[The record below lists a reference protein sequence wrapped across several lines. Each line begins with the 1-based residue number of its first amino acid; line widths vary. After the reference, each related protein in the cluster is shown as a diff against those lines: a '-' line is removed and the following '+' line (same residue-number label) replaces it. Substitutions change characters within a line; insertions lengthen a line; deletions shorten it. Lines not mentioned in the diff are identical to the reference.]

1 MTEGI
6 EGPYWQSAIRVGEE
20 TLFPFH
26 QEAEAALF
34 AAHGANRLGSDSL
47 PRELA
52 RLASDHYRK
61 AARETAKRY
70 WQLKGRKA
78 AARSE
83 DLRKALSI
91 LELSVLQTFDTFDG
105 TGSLFDKPIGQRKTL
120 QLELAKITDN
130 TCDDLAIGAFDLPSD
145 PTETSGGSA
154 PRLVPSD
161 VALVILEIFARSS
174 KAHKINVLGRPHQS
188 GPLEAQLGMQFTND
202 ERAEVAQLLEQ
213 LISDGLLRP
222 TYSDIADP
230 ENWLE
235 ITQTGRVALAT
246 GAVDELEAALL
257 PLGQHLVDMRRG
269 AKAAMSG
276 RQPDSQRQ
284 AAFSAREL
292 LVQVLHALAPD
303 EDVKSQAGFGNS
315 TVSRKARVRFIL
327 KNQTIREYSDS
338 TAEMVESLAGW
349 VETVYG
355 KLSAEGHGRV
365 SARQAKHLVQS
376 VDLIL
381 ETLLL

>member
-1 MTEGI
+1 
-6 EGPYWQSAIRVGEE
+6 
-20 TLFPFH
+20 
-26 QEAEAALF
+26 
-34 AAHGANRLGSDSL
+34 
-47 PRELA
+47 
-52 RLASDHYRK
+52 
-61 AARETAKRY
+61 
-70 WQLKGRKA
+70 
-78 AARSE
+78 
-83 DLRKALSI
+83 
-91 LELSVLQTFDTFDG
+91 
-105 TGSLFDKPIGQRKTL
+105 
-120 QLELAKITDN
+120 
-130 TCDDLAIGAFDLPSD
+130 
-145 PTETSGGSA
+145 
-154 PRLVPSD
+154 
-161 VALVILEIFARSS
+161 
-174 KAHKINVLGRPHQS
+174 
-188 GPLEAQLGMQFTND
+188 MQFTND